1 MLNLGD
7 NKINHRLK
15 MEDLKSL
22 QMTTSTSVTKK
33 AKKVA
38 LWTLVIL
45 LVVSFLPWTQNIRA
59 KGLVT
64 TLQPSQRPQTL
75 QSVIAGKIEKWFV
88 KEGQFV
94 KKGDTILFLS
104 EIKDEYFDPQLLSRT
119 EDQIK
124 SKESSVIAYM
134 EKIKSLDNQID
145 ALIKTKAI
153 KLEQAKN
160 YLKQAALKVQTDSID
175 WQAAI
180 TNYSIALEQNKR
192 MEKLYEDG
200 LKSLTDLESR
210 KLKLQETQAKKNSAE
225 NKLLSSRNELLN
237 AKSELNSIDNQYK
250 DKLAKS
256 ESEKFESMSNMYDA
270 EATVSKMQTS
280 YMNYTVRNSM
290 YYITAPQDG
299 FITKAL
305 RDGIG
310 ETVKQGEPLVSI
322 MPSKFDLAVEM
333 FVDPNDLPL
342 LHVGNE
348 VRFIFDGW
356 PSVVFSGWPTASYG
370 TFGGKVVAID
380 NFTTEN
386 GKYRV
391 LVAEDKAEGEWP
403 KQLRVGSGAQG
414 IALLNNVPIAYEL
427 WRNLN
432 GFPADYY
439 TPEKV
444 KEKEKKNYDN
454 TKDANEK

>member
-7 NKINHRLK
+7 NTIEHKLNQEGLQSLRLISSNSSSKI
-15 MEDLKSL
+15 
-22 QMTTSTSVTKK
+22 
-33 AKKVA
+33 AKKIA
-38 LWTLVIL
+38 LWTLVTM

-75 QSVIAGKIEKWFV
+75 QSVIAGKIEKWYV

-104 EIKDEYFDPQLLSRT
+104 EIKDEYFDPELLSRT
-119 EDQIK
+119 DDQIK
-124 SKESSVIAYM
+124 SKESSVVAYM

-145 ALIKTKAI
+145 ALIKTKSI

-160 YLKQAALKVQTDSID
+160 YIKQAALKVQTDSID
-175 WQAAI
+175 LEAAK
-180 TNYSIALEQNKR
+180 TNYTIAIEQYKR

-210 KLKLQETQAKKNSAE
+210 KLKLQETQAKKNSSE

-237 AKSELNSIDNQYK
+237 AKAELGSIDNQYK
-250 DKLAKS
+250 DKLSKS
-256 ESEKFESMSNMYDA
+256 ESEKFEAMSNMYDA
-270 EATVSKMQTS
+270 ETTVSKMQTS
-280 YMNYTVRNSM
+280 YMNYSVRNSM
-290 YYITAPQDG
+290 YYILAPQNG
-299 FITKAL
+299 YITKAL

-322 MPSKFDLAVEM
+322 MPSQYDLAVEM
-333 FVDPNDLPL
+333 FVEPNDLPL
-342 LHVGNE
+342 LHKGEE

-356 PSVVFSGWPTASYG
+356 PSIVFSGWPNASYG

-380 NFTTEN
+380 NTTNDE

-391 LVAEDKAEGEWP
+391 LVAEDKSEGEWP
-403 KQLRVGSGAQG
+403 KQLRVGAGAQG

-432 GFPADYY
+432 GFPPEYY
-439 TPEKV
+439 LPSKTKKEDNNKNKSDEK
-444 KEKEKKNYDN
+444 
-454 TKDANEK
+454 

>member
-1 MLNLGD
+1 MLNLVENRIDG
-7 NKINHRLK
+7 KLK
-15 MEDLKSL
+15 TEDFRSL
-22 QMTTSTSVTKK
+22 QMITKQSALAV
-33 AKKVA
+33 AKKIA
-38 LWTLVIL
+38 IWFFAIS
-45 LVVSFLPWTQNIRA
+45 LVVGVLPWTQNIRA
-59 KGLVT
+59 KGYVT
-64 TLQPSQRPQTL
+64 TLHPAQRPQSL
-75 QSVIAGKIEKWFV
+75 QSVIAGKIEKWYV

-104 EIKDEYFDPQLLSRT
+104 EIKDEYFDPELLSRT

-134 EKIKSLDNQID
+134 EKIKALDNQID

-153 KLEQAKN
+153 KFEQARN

-175 WQAAI
+175 LLAAVA
-180 TNYSIALEQNKR
+180 NYDVAKDQGKR

-200 LKSLTDLESR
+200 LKSLTDVESR
-210 KLKLQETQAKKNSAE
+210 RLKLQETQAKKNSAD

-237 AKSELNSIDNQYK
+237 AKAELNSIDNQYK

-270 EATVSKMQTS
+270 EATVSKMQTTF
-280 YMNYTVRNSM
+280 MNYTVRNSM

-299 FITKAL
+299 FVTKAL

-322 MPSKFDLAVEM
+322 MPSRYDLAVEM

-342 LHVGNE
+342 VHVGND

-356 PSVVFSGWPTASYG
+356 PSVVFSGWPNASYG
-370 TFGGKVVAID
+370 TFGGKVAAID
-380 NFTTEN
+380 NFTNEQ
-386 GKYRV
+386 GKFRV
-391 LVAEDKAEGEWP
+391 LVAEDTAEGKWP
-403 KQLRVGSGAQG
+403 KQLRIGSGAQG
-414 IALLNNVPIAYEL
+414 IALLHDVPIAYEL

-432 GFPADYY
+432 GFPAEYY
-439 TPEKV
+439 TREKT
-444 KEKEKKNYDN
+444 KEKKN
-454 TKDANEK
+454 TEKIKDANEK

>member
-7 NKINHRLK
+7 NRIENKLHT
-15 MEDLKSL
+15 EELKSL
-22 QMTTSTSVTKK
+22 QMLSTNSARKL
-33 AKKVA
+33 AKKIGIWALLIVLIVA
-38 LWTLVIL
+38 V
-45 LVVSFLPWTQNIRA
+45 LPWTQNIRA

-75 QSVIAGKIEKWFV
+75 QSVIDGKIEKWFV

-104 EIKDEYFDPQLLSRT
+104 EIKDEYFDPELLSRT

-124 SKESSVIAYM
+124 AKESSVIAYM

-153 KLEQAKN
+153 KLEQARN

-175 WQAAI
+175 MQASF
-180 TNYSIALEQNKR
+180 TNYNIALDQYKR

-237 AKSELNSIDNQYK
+237 AKAELGSIDNQYK
-250 DKLAKS
+250 DKLSKS
-256 ESEKFESMSNMYDA
+256 ESEKFEAMSNMYDA

-280 YMNYTVRNSM
+280 YMNYSVRNSM
-290 YYITAPQDG
+290 YYILAPQNG
-299 FITKAL
+299 YVTKAL
-305 RDGIG
+305 RSGIG
-310 ETVKQGEPLVSI
+310 ETVKQGEPLISI
-322 MPSKFDLAVEM
+322 MPSNYDLAVEM
-333 FVDPNDLPL
+333 FVEPNDLPL

-356 PSVVFSGWPTASYG
+356 PSVVFSGWPGASYG
-370 TFGGKVVAID
+370 TFGGTVAAID
-380 NFTTEN
+380 NTTNTE

-391 LVAEDKAEGEWP
+391 LVAENKAEGEWP
-403 KQLRVGSGAQG
+403 KQLRVGAGAQG
-414 IALLNNVPIAYEL
+414 IALLQNVPIGYEL

-432 GFPADYY
+432 GFPPDYY
-439 TPEKV
+439 TPEK
-444 KEKEKKNYDN
+444 EKKKDD
-454 TKDANEK
+454 TKKDADEK